1 MGADRALVILLLM
14 IAVAEVAVGQEIST
28 VTDTEVGYDA
38 TRDMPCIGCL
48 ENSTKGYVC
57 QKNICRCDQKHFT
70 SKDSKCISL
79 TSLIKDLEFFFY
91 SSTDLSELVVRLS
104 KEKYP
109 KVRFDRLECTECG
122 IGEAQ
127 TDNDS
132 SVLRITLIKL
142 KTIYNVNVKLSDRTG
157 ETHTLQVNITP
168 AAAMDFIETNQSP
181 EHVALTWKLN
191 GHTQNVQIE
200 GCSSTTFPEGSPKS
214 DISCNCTTDGCNVT
228 SIKPATKYRLGITMN
243 NFPDE
248 PKISTINL
256 YVLKYKR
263 PKEAVISSTN
273 WTTGPFGASVI
284 LTEEADSD
292 VGVYVINITT
302 VNSNSFKCVQFRRN
316 KSCNKVDAWN
326 CSMSEAIEDLDL
338 APIVGTTVEPSTT
351 STSTNSSN
359 RVQMRVDLHPFT
371 EYQVSVT
378 PWYCNVTQVQANSST
393 DMIITKPLGSVN
405 SVHPADKKSVTVVWF
420 ISESPPNGTE
430 VNYNVTIKDSV
441 GSPQGSGS
449 CAIAPQNVDPV
460 TLCFVQHVGSGILSC
475 NGSTEQL
482 YDFWEYEAH
491 VTASFGNVTTLMSH
505 PFETIAGVPG
515 NVTELKQEVNC
526 SNGNGKSCF
535 SWKDPCPHD
544 RRAFISYYEIHV
556 TRTGQNPLTPTIMSH
571 YARNNSAAYRRDNSR
586 KPYFLTLNDLIQP
599 GENYTFKVIPYT
611 ENNTSG
617 ETASLTIVL
626 NITDPPKMPTD
637 KELEEV
643 IPAAGVLMSEK
654 SLTFEIKNASFL
666 TSSANGNL
674 TRKGMLVAVNSHGEN
689 FNDTAPEKYDQI
701 PHSGKGQNTYRVD
714 FSDEELRDT
723 GKGVKVTL
731 GDDKPACKSA
741 TESKS
746 TTFCDAPLTPDTSYT
761 VYVFACN
768 AVFCAK
774 VKAVTD
780 KKTNVHKKAQHD
792 SGISPEILSVLV
804 LGVTAWVAIAF
815 LAYFICFRKRRQ
827 RPISEMDSGSGGI
840 FYAMRPRNTRP
851 MLLLDLETVVAKKQ
865 RDEGLLLRE
874 EYDEI
879 KNSDVNYPTD
889 ASLLDTNKPKNRFGD
904 VMAFDHTR
912 VKLTPDDQGSDY
924 INANYIP
931 GYSREN
937 EYIATQGP
945 LHSTMDDFW
954 RMVWEHR
961 ASIIVMLTQTIE
973 RGQVKCEQY
982 WPATHGEV
990 RQYGDVIVT
999 NTSVSSLNEFT
1010 ISIFSLK
1017 HAANEKE
1024 ELEVMHL
1031 HYLKWPDMTADV
1043 HVKSMTHFVS
1053 FVRQHVRPNRSGPI
1067 VVHCSAGIG
1076 RTGTYISID
1085 YVMQFTQ
1092 ERPIN
1097 DHLDI
1102 FSFIVKIRK
1111 ARCRMVQT
1119 AGQYILIHQCARY
1132 LMATRRRRDLERKT
1146 GSSGSGTP
1154 PSAAANGSPPT
1165 PKAEANNRG
1174 KTAKAA
1180 AVNGDRGEETDSADD
1195 LSQSDTVEIDTASYE
1210 NLMEET
1216 PVDARLDRLRQEE
1229 ETSPGDIPL
1238 ATSSMEQLYRP

>member
-1 MGADRALVILLLM
+1 MGDGRALVILLLM
-14 IAVAEVAVGQEIST
+14 ISVTEKAIGQEDTT
-28 VTDTEVGYDA
+28 VTDTVPKGYGEKCE
-38 TRDMPCIGCL
+38 MPCINCSP
-48 ENSTKGYVC
+48 NSTKRVC
-57 QKNICRCDQKHFT
+57 NTDQHLECKTKTQTCGCKENHFT
-70 SKDSKCISL
+70 SKVATCINV
-79 TSLIKDLEFFFY
+79 TSLWK
-91 SSTDLSELVVRLS
+91 ELDVHFPSLPDQLHLVARLS
-104 KEKYP
+104 NTYPASKINRVQCADCQVQQTPDKQFTINWTTSRPGYNFIVELADGAGGTFEHNVNVSPTIAKDFKEAYQSSP
-109 KVRFDRLECTECG
+109 ENVDLAWILDGPTE
-122 IGEAQ
+122 
-127 TDNDS
+127 
-132 SVLRITLIKL
+132 
-142 KTIYNVNVKLSDRTG
+142 NVKLSGCKLYPSDQPEQHKIITG
-157 ETHTLQVNITP
+157 LCNTTACKITNLQR
-168 AAAMDFIETNQSP
+168 
-181 EHVALTWKLN
+181 
-191 GHTQNVQIE
+191 
-200 GCSSTTFPEGSPKS
+200 
-214 DISCNCTTDGCNVT
+214 
-228 SIKPATKYRLGITMN
+228 ATKYTLLISLTN
-243 NFPDE
+243 TAAEFQT
-248 PKISTINL
+248 ISTTRFK
-256 YVLKYKR
+256 LKYTR
-263 PKEAVISSTN
+263 SAEAVIDSAS
-273 WTTGPFGASVI
+273 WTTGPIGANVTV
-284 LTEEADSD
+284 TEKVGSD
-292 VGVYVINITT
+292 VGDYVINITT
-302 VNSNSFKCVQFRRN
+302 RNRNSSKCVQFRRN
-316 KSCNKVDAWN
+316 HQCNEVDASN
-326 CSMSEAIEDLDL
+326 CEKSTAIEILDP
-338 APIVGTTVEPSTT
+338 APIVSTTVEPNTT
-351 STSTNSSN
+351 LTCTNSSN
-359 RVQMRVDLHPFT
+359 RVQMRVDLHHFT
-371 EYQVSVT
+371 VYQVSVT

-393 DMIITKPLGSVN
+393 DVITTKPLGSVN
-405 SVHPADKKSVTVVWF
+405 SVDPADKPNVTVVWF
-420 ISESPPNGTE
+420 IPESPPNGAE
-430 VNYNVTIKDSV
+430 VNYNVMIKDAV

-449 CAIAPQNVDPV
+449 CASATQKVDPV
-460 TLCFVQHVGSGILSC
+460 QLCFVQSAGSGNISC
-475 NGSTEQL
+475 SGSAEQL

-491 VTASFGNVTTLMSH
+491 VTASFGNVTTTLMSLS
-505 PFETIAGVPG
+505 FKTIAGVPG
-515 NVTELKQEVNC
+515 KVTELKHKVNC
-526 SNGNGKSCF
+526 PNGNGKDCL
-535 SWKDPCPHD
+535 SWEDPCPQE
-544 RRAFISYYEIHV
+544 RRAVISYYLVQV
-556 TRTGQNPLTPTIMSH
+556 TGRTGQTRSIQNTT
-571 YARNNSAAYRRDNSR
+571 NNFTAYRLDNSR
-586 KPYFLTLNDLIQP
+586 KQYFLPLNDLIQP
-599 GENYTFKVIPYT
+599 GEKYTFKVTPYT
-611 ENNTSG
+611 DQERPG
-617 ETASLTIVL
+617 ETAFLTIVL

-637 KELEEV
+637 DEAKEL
-643 IPAAGVLMSEK
+643 IPARGVSTTEN
-654 SLTFEIKNASFL
+654 SLTFQIKNTSFL
-666 TSSANGNL
+666 TSSANGEV
-674 TRKGMLVAVNSHGEN
+674 TMRGMLVAVNSHGED
-689 FNDTAPEKYDQI
+689 FNDTAPEKYDLI
-701 PHSGKGQNTYRVD
+701 PHSGKDQRTYRVD
-714 FSDEELRDT
+714 FSDQDLPET
-723 GKGVKVTL
+723 GKGAKVIL
-731 GDDKPACKSA
+731 GDNNPSC
-741 TESKS
+741 EPKS
-746 TTFCDAPLTPDTSYT
+746 TTYCDAPLTPDTSYT

-780 KKTNVHKKAQHD
+780 KKTSERKKGND

-815 LAYFICFRKRRQ
+815 LAYFICFRKRRRQ
-827 RPISEMDSGSGGI
+827 PISEMDSGSGGI

-954 RMVWEHR
+954 QMVWEHR

-982 WPATHGEV
+982 WPATHGEG

-999 NTSVSSLNEFT
+999 NMSVSSLNEFT
-1010 ISIFSLK
+1010 ITIFSLK
-1017 HAANEKE
+1017 HAANDKE

-1119 AGQYILIHQCARY
+1119 AGQYILIHQCARH
-1132 LMATRRRRDLERKT
+1132 LMATRRRRDLELKT

-1154 PSAAANGSPPT
+1154 PPAANGSPPT
-1165 PKAEANNRG
+1165 PKANNRG

-1180 AVNGDRGEETDSADD
+1180 SVHSDRGEETDSADD
-1195 LSQSDTVEIDTASYE
+1195 LSHNDTVEMDAASYE

-1229 ETSPGDIPL
+1229 EAPPGDIPL

>member
-1 MGADRALVILLLM
+1 MGADRALVILLLV
-14 IAVAEVAVGQEIST
+14 ISVAEIAVGQETST
-28 VTDTEVGYDA
+28 VTQTVTVGYGED
-38 TRDMPCIGCL
+38 CSV
-48 ENSTKGYVC
+48 NSTKRVC
-57 QKNICRCDQKHFT
+57 NKHEHLECKENTQTCSCNNEHFTTNASTCIPVTSFYKELRFNIYKLPDLPDQFRLNVGLTETYPAIKIDRIKCEVCDGDPRSSKNTVIMKTQRPDYSVTVILTNSAGGPFNLSVSPTVATDFKEANQSRPENVDLTWILKPSTRNVTLLDCKLIPSDNHQQEKNI
-70 SKDSKCISL
+70 
-79 TSLIKDLEFFFY
+79 
-91 SSTDLSELVVRLS
+91 
-104 KEKYP
+104 
-109 KVRFDRLECTECG
+109 
-122 IGEAQ
+122 
-127 TDNDS
+127 
-132 SVLRITLIKL
+132 
-142 KTIYNVNVKLSDRTG
+142 TG
-157 ETHTLQVNITP
+157 
-168 AAAMDFIETNQSP
+168 S
-181 EHVALTWKLN
+181 
-191 GHTQNVQIE
+191 
-200 GCSSTTFPEGSPKS
+200 
-214 DISCNCTTDGCNVT
+214 CTTTACKIANLQR
-228 SIKPATKYRLGITMN
+228 ATKYTLSIHLMN
-243 NFPDE
+243 TTDRI
-248 PKISTINL
+248 KTISTTHYQL
-256 YVLKYKR
+256 EYTR
-263 PKEAVISSTN
+263 PAEAVIDSAD
-273 WTTGPFGASVI
+273 WTTGPFGANV
-284 LTEEADSD
+284 TVTKKDGSD
-292 VGVYVINITT
+292 VGAYVINITT
-302 VNSNSFKCVQFRRN
+302 INQNNSKCVQFLQ
-316 KSCNKVDAWN
+316 KHSCNEVDAWN
-326 CSMSEAIEDLDL
+326 CEKSTAIKILDP
-338 APIVGTTVEPSTT
+338 APIVSTTVEPNTT
-351 STSTNSSN
+351 VTSTNSSN

-393 DMIITKPLGSVN
+393 DVITTKPLGSVN
-405 SVHPADKKSVTVVWF
+405 SVHPADKTNVTVVWF
-420 ISESPPNGTE
+420 IPESPPNRAE
-430 VNYNVTIKDSV
+430 VNYSVTIKDAV

-449 CAIAPQNVDPV
+449 CASATQNVDPV
-460 TLCFVQHVGSGILSC
+460 QLCSAQRAGSGNFSC
-475 NGSTEQL
+475 SGSADQL
-482 YDFWEYEAH
+482 YDFWEYVAH
-491 VTASFGNVTTLMSH
+491 VTASFGNVTTTLESL

-515 NVTELKQEVNC
+515 TVTELEHKVNC
-526 SNGNGKSCF
+526 PNGNGKDCL
-535 SWKDPCPHD
+535 SWKDPCPQE
-544 RRAFISYYEIHV
+544 RRAFISYYQVQV
-556 TRTGQNPLTPTIMSH
+556 TGTGQNPSIQYAMEPSKYTP
-571 YARNNSAAYRRDNSR
+571 NNFTAYRRDNSR
-586 KPYFLTLNDLIQP
+586 KQYFLPFNDLIQP
-599 GENYTFKVIPYT
+599 GENYTFKVTPYT
-611 ENNTSG
+611 DDKRPG

-626 NITDPPKMPTD
+626 NITDPPKMPSD
-637 KELEEV
+637 DELKV
-643 IPAAGVLMSEK
+643 LIPAEK
-654 SLTFEIKNASFL
+654 VSTDEKQLRFQIKNVSFL
-666 TSSANGNL
+666 TSSANGKV
-674 TRKGMLVAVNSHGEN
+674 TRKGMLVAVNSHGEH
-689 FNDTAPEKYDQI
+689 FNKTAPEEYDLI
-701 PHSGKGQNTYRVD
+701 PHSGKDQHAYRVD
-714 FSDEELRDT
+714 FSNEDLRQT
-723 GKGVKVTL
+723 AGKGAEVTL
-731 GDDKPACKSA
+731 GDNEPSCGS
-741 TESKS
+741 ESKS
-746 TTFCDAPLTPDTSYT
+746 TTFCDKPLKPGTSYT

-780 KKTNVHKKAQHD
+780 KKTNERKKGTD

-815 LAYFICFRKRRQ
+815 LAYFICFRKRRRQ
-827 RPISEMDSGSGGI
+827 PISEMDSGSGGI

-954 RMVWEHR
+954 QMVWEHR
-961 ASIIVMLTQTIE
+961 ASIIVMLTQTVE

-999 NTSVSSLNEFT
+999 NMSVSSLNEFT
-1010 ISIFSLK
+1010 ITIFSLK
-1017 HAANEKE
+1017 HAANDKE

-1119 AGQYILIHQCARY
+1119 AGQYILIHQCARH
-1132 LMATRRRRDLERKT
+1132 LMATRRRRDLELKT

-1154 PSAAANGSPPT
+1154 PPAANGSPPT
-1165 PKAEANNRG
+1165 PKANNRG

-1180 AVNGDRGEETDSADD
+1180 AVHGVRGEETDSADD
-1195 LSQSDTVEIDTASYE
+1195 LSHNDTVEMDAASNE

-1229 ETSPGDIPL
+1229 EAPPGDIPL